1 VVQGANLQF
10 RGETL
15 AFVRRAI
22 IRIVLADLLRDQSG
36 AMALQ
41 HLGIL
46 WIIYEYSDAQDPI
59 TTARLKELTKTTS
72 TAIIKYTERLENL
85 GLIKRKRV
93 TASHGKGR
101 AWEYHPTLPDDLLS
115 KAFRGILE
123 AGTLPLSFEAFT
135 GSELPPSTPDEQ
147 SVSNIQPKPHRESTR
162 KAAPQAQ
169 RDPRGKNSI

>member
-41 HLGIL
+41 HIGIL
-46 WIIYEYSDAQDPI
+46 WIIYEYSDTQDPI
-59 TTARLKELTKTTS
+59 TTARLKELTRTTS
-72 TAIIKYTERLENL
+72 TAIIKYTERLESL

-115 KAFRGILE
+115 KAVRGILE
-123 AGTLPLSFEAFT
+123 AGTPLVNLDAFA
-135 GSELPPSTPDEQ
+135 GSVLPPRALDEQ
-147 SVSNIQPKPHRESTR
+147 SVSSNQPKSGQESIGSAAPHAQRESR
-162 KAAPQAQ
+162 MKKS
-169 RDPRGKNSI
+169 G

>member
-10 RGETL
+10 RGGTL

-41 HLGIL
+41 HIGIL
-46 WIIYEYSDAQDPI
+46 WIIYEYSDTHDPI
-59 TTARLKELTKTTS
+59 TTARLKELTRTTS
-72 TAIIKYTERLENL
+72 TAIIKYTERLESL

-115 KAFRGILE
+115 KAVRGILE
-123 AGTLPLSFEAFT
+123 AGTPLVNLDAFAEIVLLPRAL
-135 GSELPPSTPDEQ
+135 DEQ
-147 SVSNIQPKPHRESTR
+147 SASANQSKSGQERIGNAAPHAQRESR
-162 KAAPQAQ
+162 MK
-169 RDPRGKNSI
+169 KSS